1 MAGYGTVP
9 TDKNATVAIIDPG
22 AYLGDSHASRLSTT
36 DIGVIAG
43 VSVFF
48 GILVIAIFA
57 WQIRAI
63 RDRKRLASGRS
74 SPGADGGDS
83 GGGQFRKGSGRSGDG
98 EEEYGGVHARKDGE
112 VELKGFDGVAPAATA
127 GNQSRAPEP
136 PAASF
141 KPQNQGML
149 LPTPPLP
156 PPPPLP
162 LPPLPSAFGHSEHR
176 FSEGSKEGAHGSHYT
191 VTSLLKA
198 LREGKT
204 KDSGDIRTP
213 ANMV

>member
-9 TDKNATVAIIDPG
+9 TDKNASVAVIDPG
-22 AYLGDSHASRLSTT
+22 AYLGDSSASRLSPT

-74 SPGADGGDS
+74 SPG
-83 GGGQFRKGSGRSGDG
+83 GGGGGGRFGKGSGRSGD
-98 EEEYGGVHARKDGE
+98 EEEDYGGAHAHKDDE
-112 VELKGFDGVAPAATA
+112 VELKEFDGVAPAAA
-127 GNQSRAPEP
+127 ARDHPRAPEP

-141 KPQNQGML
+141 KPQNQ
-149 LPTPPLP
+149 
-156 PPPPLP
+156 
-162 LPPLPSAFGHSEHR
+162 
-176 FSEGSKEGAHGSHYT
+176 
-191 VTSLLKA
+191 
-198 LREGKT
+198 
-204 KDSGDIRTP
+204 DIRPP

>member
-9 TDKNATVAIIDPG
+9 TDKNASVAVIDPG
-22 AYLGDSHASRLSTT
+22 TYLGDPSASRLSAT

-48 GILVIAIFA
+48 GVLVIVIFA

-63 RDRKRLASGRS
+63 RDRKRLTSGRS
-74 SPGADGGDS
+74 SPG
-83 GGGQFRKGSGRSGDG
+83 GGGGGGGRFKKGSGRSGDD
-98 EEEYGGVHARKDGE
+98 EDDYGAAHAHKDDE
-112 VELKGFDGVAPAATA
+112 VELKEFDGAATPAPAAAATRDHP
-127 GNQSRAPEP
+127 RAPEQ
-136 PAASF
+136 PAAMF
-141 KPQNQGML
+141 KIPNKGML
-149 LPTPPLP
+149 PPPPPLPPLP

-162 LPPLPSAFGHSEHR
+162 SRHSEHR
-176 FSEGSKEGAHGSHYT
+176 FSVGSKEGAHDSHYT

-204 KDSGDIRTP
+204 KDSGGE
-213 ANMV
+213 